1 MQFSTT
7 YLSTIVMFLVFLAK
21 VIGVEVGSAELTT
34 TVEVIV
40 SFVAGVWIMI
50 ERFKK
55 GGISI
60 FGARINA

>member
-7 YLSTIVMFLVFLAK
+7 YLSTIVMFLAFLAK
-21 VIGVEVGSAELTT
+21 VMGVEVGSEQLTT

-40 SFVAGVWIMI
+40 AFVAGVWILI

-55 GGISI
+55 GGITA
-60 FGARINA
+60 FGTKINA